1 MQRDDALT
9 EQVKRP
15 RPSGATCECRLEAEY
30 QMTISVLAVLV
41 ERVQRLTGCTE
52 VQIFDTA
59 IADQPDLSAWRDPE
73 SVSLAAS
80 R

>member
-1 MQRDDALT
+1 
-9 EQVKRP
+9 
-15 RPSGATCECRLEAEY
+15 
-30 QMTISVLAVLV
+30 MTIRVLAVLV
-41 ERVQRLTGCTE
+41 ERLQRLTGCTE